1 MSTGEAKSPAF
12 LAPLEGMRGIAAVG
26 VVLYHSFYHW
36 QINRVPLIEHGNL
49 FVDLFFVISGF
60 VISHIYT
67 FRLSTEHELA
77 RFAVLR
83 TARLYPLHLC
93 MLLVLAAYT
102 LGTAWA
108 RNAWGLP
115 FPQIH
120 ASMVANNN
128 GGSFLQNLFMLQGL
142 ISSKTPSFNSP
153 SWSISTEYFT
163 YFSFGLTV
171 LIVDPRSRWFPL
183 VLSGLALASLGCL
196 IWEGSLT
203 HDLKLLRCVGGF
215 FSGALVHLAWTRS
228 RSALRRW
235 AGSGVR
241 AHVAELAAV
250 ALTTA
255 TLWCCGEGRAQF
267 LLLPC
272 FALLVLLLADG
283 GGMVTAFLRQRHI
296 QRLGKWSYSI
306 YMVHFTIILAVSDL
320 ARCIWPRG
328 PVEFTR
334 WNAGE
339 TALLTLLLLA
349 LVLLISGLT
358 YRYVEDPPRRW
369 AKRWVTRRWGRDP
382 GTEQDALAGAP

>member
-60 VISHIYT
+60 VISHIYN
-67 FRLSTEHELA
+67 FRLSPEQDLA

-108 RNAWGLP
+108 RNTWDLP

-120 ASMVANNN
+120 TSMLANND
-128 GGSFLQNLFMLQGL
+128 GSSFLENLFMLQGL

-163 YFSFGLTV
+163 YFSFGLTL
-171 LIVDPRSRWFPL
+171 LIANPRSRWFPL
-183 VLSGLALASLGCL
+183 VLAGITLAALGCL
-196 IWEGSLT
+196 FWQGSLT
-203 HDLKLLRCVGGF
+203 HDLKILRCVGGF
-215 FSGALVHLAWTRS
+215 FSGALVYLAWTRS
-228 RSALRRW
+228 RPALRRW
-235 AGSGVR
+235 TGQGIS
-241 AHVAELAAV
+241 AHLSELAAV
-250 ALTTA
+250 GLTTA
-255 TLWCCGEGRAQF
+255 VLWYCGEGRAQF

-272 FALLVLLLADG
+272 FALLVFLLADG
-283 GGMVTAFLRQRHI
+283 RGMVAAFLRQRHI
-296 QRLGKWSYSI
+296 QKIGKWSYSI
-306 YMVHFTIILAVSDL
+306 YMVHFTVILAMSDL

-334 WNAGE
+334 WNVAE
-339 TALLTLLLLA
+339 TTLLSLLLLA
-349 LVLLISGLT
+349 LVLLVSSMT

-369 AKRWVTRRWGRDP
+369 AKRWVTRRLGGGP
-382 GTEQDALAGAP
+382 TAEQDALAGAP